1 MEPGARRAGRISGR
15 RDRQWATGQPLAGV
29 GSTHGGS
36 EAAGEPSPIRPARV
50 VETLVWPVDE
60 DEVGVPLPASPSDR
74 EWQGAQSRQGSA
86 EQVPPGPA
94 LREMKSE
101 TARRACKSSDQG
113 EEASSEGSG
122 GH

>member
-1 MEPGARRAGRISGR
+1 MGHWTATGRGREHPRRVGGGREHRRRSVRRELWRPWSGR
-15 RDRQWATGQPLAGV
+15 LMRMR
-29 GSTHGGS
+29 
-36 EAAGEPSPIRPARV
+36 
-50 VETLVWPVDE
+50 LVYR
-60 DEVGVPLPASPSDR
+60 LPASPSDR